1 MKTIAVTS
9 AILLSAASIDAAEI
23 FKANNND
30 ALNLTSSWVGG
41 VVPGADDTIVWR
53 PFTTTDNVTLGADL
67 SVYGA
72 VLTNNPNVAS
82 LNFGAN
88 NEASVFT
95 LGAGGLYH
103 DNSGKT
109 TTFLVPV
116 ALSADQRWEN
126 SRGTLVANKSI
137 NLGGHALSVKNS
149 IEVKSTIENGTVT
162 QEQGVFKMSNG
173 AAAPTADFVIRKN
186 AILQFNQ
193 APANND
199 AARARNVTLDGSGH
213 YDGALLYAN
222 GRKEND
228 GYDVVSGKLIVTN
241 GLGSV
246 RVVPN
251 ATRPAVIEI
260 GELVNVYGSLTW
272 FRGTELGLSPIEDKK
287 AGAAS
292 IKFVTAPMLSG
303 SGAAGTAGVGI
314 IPYAVCATNDDYGFS
329 FATYDAT
336 YGVRPLDIDAEYAGT
351 LVSGSSPHEN
361 IRLVNG
367 TDGVQVTNALSSGT
381 TEINALMLDTPNNTQ
396 GAGGVA
402 VTGPADAVLKVD
414 SGMIYARQMM
424 SAVNAQDALTISG
437 ITLDLCGKGGTI
449 ISRQTKQENMT
460 SNAPLQLDCVI
471 SNDGGKGVTF
481 GAVAN
486 RGLIYL
492 QGTSESTYTGPT
504 RVIGGNV
511 RFCKSRNPDNNN
523 QPYAAIPGD
532 LEIYS
537 GTCQNTGNMIPD
549 TADIRIYGGSLL
561 QKGGASNSGSGAQET
576 FRDVTI
582 YGGSYTMGA
591 GGTSSGTTTMNNA
604 VIAGGTLNV
613 TTGHNLNMQKLTC
626 RGGAVSFGRWTN
638 NDKGNLFALRAEIN
652 DGIRIENIKPLTSA
666 QPYVPITI
674 ECGAYAASKSLTLR
688 GGDVYLSGGL
698 EFIGNNNANV
708 TTIAS
713 TVPAFQEGIG
723 QNPWGILR
731 LDSSETF
738 NVGDGAADVDLRI
751 TAVVS
756 DDDRD
761 NLQGGIVKTGAGTL
775 MLANTNTYS
784 LATQVQAGR
793 LIADGALAGDV
804 TVAAG
809 ATFRGGDRSE
819 SGALAVGGNITF
831 AQGAKLEFDPGAATT
846 VAGDVV
852 FGGVEM
858 VLKDDAE
865 ITEDVLVM
873 KARSFSGV
881 VSGKFGKFVT
891 RYRNGGTELWLGK
904 DKGMVI
910 SIR

>member
-1 MKTIAVTS
+1 
-9 AILLSAASIDAAEI
+9 
-23 FKANNND
+23 
-30 ALNLTSSWVGG
+30 
-41 VVPGADDTIVWR
+41 
-53 PFTTTDNVTLGADL
+53 
-67 SVYGA
+67 
-72 VLTNNPNVAS
+72 
-82 LNFGAN
+82 
-88 NEASVFT
+88 
-95 LGAGGLYH
+95 
-103 DNSGKT
+103 
-109 TTFLVPV
+109 
-116 ALSADQRWEN
+116 
-126 SRGTLVANKSI
+126 
-137 NLGGHALSVKNS
+137 
-149 IEVKSTIENGTVT
+149 
-162 QEQGVFKMSNG
+162 MSN
-173 AAAPTADFVIRKN
+173 
-186 AILQFNQ
+186 LQFNQ
-193 APANND
+193 APAKNG
-199 AARARNVTLDGSGH
+199 AARARNVTLDGTGH

-272 FRGTELGLSPIEDKK
+272 FRGTELGLSPIENKK
-287 AGAAS
+287 VGAAS

-336 YGVRPLDIDAEYAGT
+336 YGVRPLDIDAEYSGT
-351 LVSGSSPHEN
+351 LVSNSSLPEN

-367 TDGVQVTNALSSGT
+367 TEGVQVTNALSSGT
-381 TEINALMLDTPNNTQ
+381 TEINALMLDTPNNAQ

-402 VTGPADAVLKVD
+402 VTGPSDAVLKVD

-424 SAVNAQDALTISG
+424 SAVNTGDALTISG

-471 SNDGGKGVTF
+471 SNDGGKGVTL

-537 GTCQNTGNMIPD
+537 GACQNTGNMIPD

-591 GGTSSGTTTMNNA
+591 DGTSSGSTTMRSATLFGGSMRQTRGHNLTMTGA
-604 VIAGGTLNV
+604 LTLAGGTFNV
-613 TTGHNLNMQKLTC
+613 NRYEKSSNRTLQSLQ
-626 RGGAVSFGRWTN
+626 GGISITNTVS
-638 NDKGNLFALRAEIN
+638 
-652 DGIRIENIKPLTSA
+652 
-666 QPYVPITI
+666 
-674 ECGAYAASKSLTLR
+674 GAYIPMTFDA
-688 GGDVYLSGGL
+688 G
-698 EFIGNNNANV
+698 
-708 TTIAS
+708 
-713 TVPAFQEGIG
+713 
-723 QNPWGILR
+723 
-731 LDSSETF
+731 SSETAPGAKSTLSVGITF
-738 NVGDGAADVDLRI
+738 TGNTTNDNTTVIDAKVPGEGIAFGQFLMNGDLAFDIGDGAADVDLLVRPQLVDNGT
-751 TAVVS
+751 TAGS
-756 DDDRD
+756 LAKR
-761 NLQGGIVKTGAGTL
+761 GSGTL
-775 MLANTNTYS
+775 AIANTNAFTGVTS
-784 LATQVQAGR
+784 VDAGR

-809 ATFRGGDRSE
+809 ATFRGGDMVE

-858 VLKDDAE
+858 VLKDGAE

>member
-23 FKANNND
+23 FKADNND

-126 SRGTLVANKSI
+126 SRGALVANKSI

-162 QEQGVFKMSNG
+162 QEEGGFKMSNG

-186 AILQFNQ
+186 ANLQFNQ
-193 APANND
+193 APANNG

-272 FRGTELGLSPIEDKK
+272 FRGTELGLSPIENKK
-287 AGAAS
+287 VGAAS
-292 IKFVTAPMLSG
+292 IKFVTDPMLSG
-303 SGAAGTAGVGI
+303 SGAAGTAAVGI

-336 YGVRPLDIDAEYAGT
+336 YGVRPLDIDAEYSGT
-351 LVSGSSPHEN
+351 LVSNSSLPEN

-367 TDGVQVTNALSSGT
+367 TEGVQVTNALSSGT
-381 TEINALMLDTPNNTQ
+381 TEINALMLDTPNNAQ

-402 VTGPADAVLKVD
+402 VTGPSDAVLKVD
-414 SGMIYARQMM
+414 SGMVYARQMM
-424 SAVNAQDALTISG
+424 SAVNTGDALTISG

-449 ISRQTKQENMT
+449 ISRQTKQDNMT

-471 SNDGGKGVTF
+471 SNDGGKGVTL

-591 GGTSSGTTTMNNA
+591 DGTSSGSTTMRSATLFGGSMRQTRGHNLTMTGTLTL
-604 VIAGGTLNV
+604 AGGTFTVNRYEKSSNRTLQS
-613 TTGHNLNMQKLTC
+613 LQ
-626 RGGAVSFGRWTN
+626 GGISITNTVS
-638 NDKGNLFALRAEIN
+638 
-652 DGIRIENIKPLTSA
+652 
-666 QPYVPITI
+666 
-674 ECGAYAASKSLTLR
+674 GAYIPMTFDA
-688 GGDVYLSGGL
+688 G
-698 EFIGNNNANV
+698 
-708 TTIAS
+708 
-713 TVPAFQEGIG
+713 
-723 QNPWGILR
+723 
-731 LDSSETF
+731 SSETAPGAKSTLSVGITF
-738 NVGDGAADVDLRI
+738 TGNTTNDNTTVIDAKVPGEGIAFGQFLMNGNLAFDIGDGAADVDLLVRPQLVDNSG
-751 TAVVS
+751 TAGS
-756 DDDRD
+756 LAKR
-761 NLQGGIVKTGAGTL
+761 GSGTL
-775 MLANTNTYS
+775 AIANTNAFTGVTS
-784 LATQVQAGR
+784 VEAGR

-809 ATFRGGDRSE
+809 ATFRGGDMGE

-858 VLKDDAE
+858 VLKDGAE

-904 DKGMVI
+904 DKGMAI
-910 SIR
+910 FIR

>member
-23 FKANNND
+23 FKADNND

-126 SRGTLVANKSI
+126 SRGALVANKSI

-162 QEQGVFKMSNG
+162 QEEGGFKMSNG

-186 AILQFNQ
+186 ANLQFNQ
-193 APANND
+193 APANNG

-272 FRGTELGLSPIEDKK
+272 FRGTELGLSPIENKK
-287 AGAAS
+287 VGAAS
-292 IKFVTAPMLSG
+292 IKFVTDPMLSG
-303 SGAAGTAGVGI
+303 SGAAGTAAVGI

-336 YGVRPLDIDAEYAGT
+336 YGVRPLDIDAEYSGT
-351 LVSGSSPHEN
+351 LVSNSSLPEN

-367 TDGVQVTNALSSGT
+367 TEGVQVTNALSSGT
-381 TEINALMLDTPNNTQ
+381 TEINALMLDTPNNAQ

-402 VTGPADAVLKVD
+402 VTGPSDAVLKVD
-414 SGMIYARQMM
+414 SGMVYARQMM
-424 SAVNAQDALTISG
+424 SAVNTGDALTISG

-449 ISRQTKQENMT
+449 ISRQTKQDNMT

-471 SNDGGKGVTF
+471 SNDGGKGVTL

-591 GGTSSGTTTMNNA
+591 DGTSSGSTTMRSATLFGGSMRQTRGHNLTMTGTLTL
-604 VIAGGTLNV
+604 AGGTFTVNRYEKSSNRTLQS
-613 TTGHNLNMQKLTC
+613 LQ
-626 RGGAVSFGRWTN
+626 GGISITNTVS
-638 NDKGNLFALRAEIN
+638 
-652 DGIRIENIKPLTSA
+652 
-666 QPYVPITI
+666 
-674 ECGAYAASKSLTLR
+674 GAYIPMTFDA
-688 GGDVYLSGGL
+688 G
-698 EFIGNNNANV
+698 
-708 TTIAS
+708 
-713 TVPAFQEGIG
+713 
-723 QNPWGILR
+723 
-731 LDSSETF
+731 SSETAPGAKSTLSVGITF
-738 NVGDGAADVDLRI
+738 TGNTTNDNTTVIDAKVPGEGIAFGQFLMNGNLAFDIGDGAADVDLLVRPQLVDNSG
-751 TAVVS
+751 TAGS
-756 DDDRD
+756 LAKR
-761 NLQGGIVKTGAGTL
+761 GSGTL
-775 MLANTNTYS
+775 AIANTNAFTGVTS
-784 LATQVQAGR
+784 VEAGR

-809 ATFRGGDRSE
+809 ATFRGGDMGE

-858 VLKDDAE
+858 VLKDGAE
-865 ITEDVLVM
+865 ITDDVLVM

-904 DKGMVI
+904 DKGMAI
-910 SIR
+910 FIR

>member
-23 FKANNND
+23 FKADNND
-30 ALNLTSSWVGG
+30 DLNLASSWVGG
-41 VVPGADDTIVWR
+41 VVPGAGDTIVWR

-72 VLTNNPNVAS
+72 VLTNNPDVAS

-109 TTFLVPV
+109 TTFLTPV

-126 SRGTLVANKSI
+126 HRGTLVANKTIDLS
-137 NLGGHALSVKNS
+137 GHALTINNS
-149 IEVKSTIENGTVT
+149 IEVKSTVENGTVT
-162 QEQGVFKMSNG
+162 MEQGGFKMSSG
-173 AAAPTADFVIRKN
+173 AKATDVDFVICRN
-186 AILQFNQ
+186 ANLQFNQ
-193 APANND
+193 APAKNG
-199 AARARNVTLDGSGH
+199 AARARNVTLDGTGH

-246 RVVPN
+246 RVAPN
-251 ATRPAVIEI
+251 ATRPAAIEI
-260 GELVNVYGSLTW
+260 GELANVYGSLTW
-272 FRGTELGLSPIEDKK
+272 FRGTELGLSPIGDKK

-292 IKFVTAPMLSG
+292 IKFTTEPVLSG

-336 YGVRPLDIDAEYAGT
+336 YGVRPLDIDAEYSGT
-351 LVSGSSPHEN
+351 LVSGASLHEN
-361 IRLVNG
+361 VRLVNG
-367 TDGVQVTNALSSGT
+367 TDGTQVTNALSSGT

-402 VTGPADAVLKVD
+402 VTGPSDAVLKVD

-424 SAVNAQDALTISG
+424 SAVNTGDALTISG

-449 ISRQTKQENMT
+449 ISRQTKQDNMT

-471 SNDGGKGVTF
+471 SNDGGKGVTL

-532 LEIYS
+532 LEVYA
-537 GTCQNTGNMIPD
+537 GGVMNNGGQLKT
-549 TADIRIYGGSLL
+549 TASVKVYGGTYL
-561 QKGGASNSGSGAQET
+561 QKGAPSNSGSGASQVFHDLYMSNGSAT
-576 FRDVTI
+576 F
-582 YGGSYTMGA
+582 GA
-591 GGTSSGTTTMNNA
+591 DGTSSGTTVMNDIVLDGGSVRICRGHRLEA
-604 VIAGGTLNV
+604 EHLVCSGGTV
-613 TTGHNLNMQKLTC
+613 TFARWNGWNSYRC
-626 RGGAVSFGRWTN
+626 RPDIKQGIMIVNPAARP
-638 NDKGNLFALRAEIN
+638 FA
-652 DGIRIENIKPLTSA
+652 SA
-666 QPYVPITI
+666 YEPIII
-674 ECGAYAASKSLTLR
+674 ECGAYDSKNEKLIP
-688 GGDVYLSGGL
+688 GGDVYLTGGL
-698 EFIGNNNANV
+698 VFTGSDSDLPAKIL
-708 TTIAS
+708 S
-713 TVPAFQEGIG
+713 QVPADTAGGMPEFGK
-723 QNPWGILR
+723 LR
-731 LDSSETF
+731 LDSMETF
-738 NVGDGAADVDLRI
+738 EIGDGAADIDIYISATL
-751 TAVVS
+751 A
-756 DDDRD
+756 DDDWD
-761 NLQGGIVKTGAGTL
+761 NLAGGLIKTGAGTL
-775 MLANTNTYS
+775 MLANGGSHTGGTS
-784 LATQVQAGR
+784 VEAGR
-793 LIADGALAGDV
+793 LIADGALAGNV

-831 AQGAKLEFDPGAATT
+831 AQGAKLEVDPGAATT

-858 VLKDDAE
+858 VLKDGAE

-873 KARSFSGV
+873 KAKSFSGV

-891 RYRNGGTELWLGK
+891 RYRNGGTEIWLAK
-904 DKGMVI
+904 DRGLAL

>member
-1 MKTIAVTS
+1 M
-9 AILLSAASIDAAEI
+9 
-23 FKANNND
+23 
-30 ALNLTSSWVGG
+30 
-41 VVPGADDTIVWR
+41 
-53 PFTTTDNVTLGADL
+53 
-67 SVYGA
+67 
-72 VLTNNPNVAS
+72 
-82 LNFGAN
+82 
-88 NEASVFT
+88 
-95 LGAGGLYH
+95 
-103 DNSGKT
+103 
-109 TTFLVPV
+109 
-116 ALSADQRWEN
+116 
-126 SRGTLVANKSI
+126 
-137 NLGGHALSVKNS
+137 
-149 IEVKSTIENGTVT
+149 
-162 QEQGVFKMSNG
+162 
-173 AAAPTADFVIRKN
+173 AP
-186 AILQFNQ
+186 
-193 APANND
+193 
-199 AARARNVTLDGSGH
+199 RARNVTLDGSGH

-251 ATRPAVIEI
+251 ATRNAVIEI

-336 YGVRPLDIDAEYAGT
+336 YGMRPLDIDAEYAGT
-351 LVSGSSPHEN
+351 LVSGSSLHEN

-381 TEINALMLDTPNNTQ
+381 TEINALMLDTPNNAQ

-402 VTGPADAVLKVD
+402 VTGPSDAVLKVD

-424 SAVNAQDALTISG
+424 SAVNTGDALTISG

-471 SNDGGKGVTF
+471 SNDGGKGVTL

-537 GTCQNTGNMIPD
+537 GACQNTGNMIPD

-591 GGTSSGTTTMNNA
+591 DGTSSGSTTMRSATLFGGSMRQTRGHNLTMTGTLTL
-604 VIAGGTLNV
+604 AGGTFNV
-613 TTGHNLNMQKLTC
+613 NRYEKSSNRTLQSLQ
-626 RGGAVSFGRWTN
+626 GGISITNTVS
-638 NDKGNLFALRAEIN
+638 
-652 DGIRIENIKPLTSA
+652 
-666 QPYVPITI
+666 
-674 ECGAYAASKSLTLR
+674 GAYIPMTFDA
-688 GGDVYLSGGL
+688 G
-698 EFIGNNNANV
+698 
-708 TTIAS
+708 
-713 TVPAFQEGIG
+713 
-723 QNPWGILR
+723 
-731 LDSSETF
+731 SSETAPGAKSTLSVGITF
-738 NVGDGAADVDLRI
+738 TGNTTNDNTTVIDAKVPGEGIAFGQFLMNGNLAFDIGDGAADVDLLVRPQLVDNSG
-751 TAVVS
+751 TAGS
-756 DDDRD
+756 LAKR
-761 NLQGGIVKTGAGTL
+761 GSGTL
-775 MLANTNTYS
+775 AIANTNAFTGVTS
-784 LATQVQAGR
+784 VEAGR

-809 ATFRGGDRSE
+809 ATFRGGDMGE

-858 VLKDDAE
+858 VLKDGAE

-881 VSGKFGKFVT
+881 VSGKFGKFVA
-891 RYRNGGTELWLGK
+891 RYRNAGTELWLGK
-904 DKGMVI
+904 DKGMAI
-910 SIR
+910 FIR

>member
-23 FKANNND
+23 FKADNND

-162 QEQGVFKMSNG
+162 QEQGGFKMSNG

-186 AILQFNQ
+186 ANLQFNQ
-193 APANND
+193 APANNG
-199 AARARNVTLDGSGH
+199 AARARNVTLDGTGH

-241 GLGSV
+241 GQGSV

-303 SGAAGTAGVGI
+303 SGAAGTAAVGI

-336 YGVRPLDIDAEYAGT
+336 YGVRPLDTDAEYSGT
-351 LVSGSSPHEN
+351 LVSNSSLPEN

-367 TDGVQVTNALSSGT
+367 TEGVQVTNALSSGT
-381 TEINALMLDTPNNTQ
+381 TEINALMLDTPNNAQ

-402 VTGPADAVLKVD
+402 VTGPSDAVLKVD

-424 SAVNAQDALTISG
+424 SAVNTGDALTISG

-471 SNDGGKGVTF
+471 SNDGGKGVTL

-537 GTCQNTGNMIPD
+537 GACQNTGNMIPD

-591 GGTSSGTTTMNNA
+591 DGTSSGSTTMRSATLFGGSMRQTRGHNLTMTGA
-604 VIAGGTLNV
+604 LTLAGGTFNV
-613 TTGHNLNMQKLTC
+613 NRYEKSSNRTLQSLQ
-626 RGGAVSFGRWTN
+626 GGISITNTVS
-638 NDKGNLFALRAEIN
+638 
-652 DGIRIENIKPLTSA
+652 
-666 QPYVPITI
+666 
-674 ECGAYAASKSLTLR
+674 GAYIPMTFDA
-688 GGDVYLSGGL
+688 G
-698 EFIGNNNANV
+698 
-708 TTIAS
+708 
-713 TVPAFQEGIG
+713 
-723 QNPWGILR
+723 
-731 LDSSETF
+731 SSETAPGAKSTLSVGITF
-738 NVGDGAADVDLRI
+738 TGNTTNDNTTVIDAKVPGEGIAFGQFLMNGDLAFDIGDGAADVDLLVRPQLVDNGT
-751 TAVVS
+751 TAGS
-756 DDDRD
+756 LAKR
-761 NLQGGIVKTGAGTL
+761 GSGTL
-775 MLANTNTYS
+775 AIANTNAFTGVTS
-784 LATQVQAGR
+784 VDAGR

-809 ATFRGGDRSE
+809 ATFRGGDMVE

-858 VLKDDAE
+858 VLKDGAE

-881 VSGKFGKFVT
+881 VSGKFGKFVA

-904 DKGMVI
+904 DKGMAI
-910 SIR
+910 FIR

>member
-23 FKANNND
+23 FKADNND

-162 QEQGVFKMSNG
+162 QEQGGFKMSNG

-186 AILQFNQ
+186 ANLQFNQ
-193 APANND
+193 APANNG
-199 AARARNVTLDGSGH
+199 AARARNVTLDGTGH

-303 SGAAGTAGVGI
+303 SGAAGTAAVGI

-336 YGVRPLDIDAEYAGT
+336 YGVRPLDTDAEYSGT
-351 LVSGSSPHEN
+351 LVSNSSLPEN

-367 TDGVQVTNALSSGT
+367 TEGVQVTNALSSGT
-381 TEINALMLDTPNNTQ
+381 TEINALMLDTPNNAQ

-402 VTGPADAVLKVD
+402 VTGPSDAVLKVD

-424 SAVNAQDALTISG
+424 SAVNTGDALTISG

-471 SNDGGKGVTF
+471 SNDGGKGVTL

-537 GTCQNTGNMIPD
+537 GACQNTGNMIPD

-561 QKGGASNSGSGAQET
+561 QKGGASNSGSGAHET

-591 GGTSSGTTTMNNA
+591 GGTSSGSTTMRSATLFGGSMRQTRGHNLTMTGA
-604 VIAGGTLNV
+604 LTLAGGTFNV
-613 TTGHNLNMQKLTC
+613 NRYEKSSNRTLQSLQ
-626 RGGAVSFGRWTN
+626 GGISITNTVS
-638 NDKGNLFALRAEIN
+638 
-652 DGIRIENIKPLTSA
+652 
-666 QPYVPITI
+666 
-674 ECGAYAASKSLTLR
+674 GAYIPMTFDA
-688 GGDVYLSGGL
+688 G
-698 EFIGNNNANV
+698 
-708 TTIAS
+708 
-713 TVPAFQEGIG
+713 
-723 QNPWGILR
+723 
-731 LDSSETF
+731 SSETAPGAKSTLSVGITF
-738 NVGDGAADVDLRI
+738 TGNTTNDNTTVIDAKVPGEGIAFGQFLMNGDLAFDIGDGAADVDLLVRPQLVDNGT
-751 TAVVS
+751 TAGS
-756 DDDRD
+756 LAKR
-761 NLQGGIVKTGAGTL
+761 GSGTL
-775 MLANTNTYS
+775 AIANTNAFTGVTS
-784 LATQVQAGR
+784 VDAGR

-809 ATFRGGDRSE
+809 ATFRGGDMVE

-858 VLKDDAE
+858 VLKDGAE

-881 VSGKFGKFVT
+881 VSGKFGKFVA

-904 DKGMVI
+904 DKGMAI
-910 SIR
+910 FIR